1 MTSDSFDPGSITPVP
16 AAWQTA
22 GQPAHG
28 RDPLLWH
35 DLRDALADMR
45 AGLMKLA
52 SENLEPSQRSQLERA
67 TMAGEALD
75 RLMALAAN
83 EGTEST
89 DQQMPVNL
97 RRFLHGLETRHGM
110 RAIEAGLAFQLFASP
125 DLPPAILTNRTA
137 LERLLNNLLSNA
149 LRQSSHGCIT
159 LTARVARDQRHI
171 DILIADVGSRHGW
184 SASPAQPDGFDP
196 WLVICRQ
203 MADKLG
209 ATLTFS
215 DTPTGNSVASIRVPA
230 AMMPALDPGAH
241 PMPDLAQ
248 LRVLLVEASTTCRL
262 LLARLFAQFGA
273 DLDAAESG
281 AQALARLG
289 RDVPDLVVI
298 DTNLTD
304 MPGIELIH
312 QIRALRGPAAQ
323 VPILMVTAEQE
334 PETEL
339 ALLRAGADAV
349 IQKPLTG
356 IDDMAQALSTLPL
369 GAGTRTGLPD
379 RLLSLLSIADAE
391 TANDLI
397 GQLAQDLADVRNRLR
412 SALHLPDL
420 NDLRDQSHILIALA
434 GSVGAVRLQ
443 ALAQRLHLASQHGTS
458 LLLPDLGRLVIDCIS
473 ALLDEIAETTRKM

>member
-196 WLVICRQ
+196 
-203 MADKLG
+203 
-209 ATLTFS
+209 
-215 DTPTGNSVASIRVPA
+215 
-230 AMMPALDPGAH
+230 
-241 PMPDLAQ
+241 
-248 LRVLLVEASTTCRL
+248 
-262 LLARLFAQFGA
+262 
-273 DLDAAESG
+273 
-281 AQALARLG
+281 
-289 RDVPDLVVI
+289 
-298 DTNLTD
+298 
-304 MPGIELIH
+304 
-312 QIRALRGPAAQ
+312 
-323 VPILMVTAEQE
+323 
-334 PETEL
+334 
-339 ALLRAGADAV
+339 
-349 IQKPLTG
+349 
-356 IDDMAQALSTLPL
+356 
-369 GAGTRTGLPD
+369 
-379 RLLSLLSIADAE
+379 
-391 TANDLI
+391 
-397 GQLAQDLADVRNRLR
+397 
-412 SALHLPDL
+412 
-420 NDLRDQSHILIALA
+420 
-434 GSVGAVRLQ
+434 
-443 ALAQRLHLASQHGTS
+443 
-458 LLLPDLGRLVIDCIS
+458 
-473 ALLDEIAETTRKM
+473 